1 MRLTLILVIMIIVM
15 AVVTAVMIVLKT
27 AQTSTCALTPSLR
40 EAVGPLLLFLGG
52 ACPLL
57 RVVARRQCLH

>member
-27 AQTSTCALTPSLR
+27 AQTREIMTKRNLTRLYVKGEGIPDRTSL
-40 EAVGPLLLFLGG
+40 L
-52 ACPLL
+52 
-57 RVVARRQCLH
+57 